1 MSPVEGAKISGN
13 KVNTRAEFVGL
24 SDTDTTVTKTDRK
37 HI

>member
-13 KVNTRAEFVGL
+13 KVNTRAEVVDI
-24 SDTDTTVTKTDRK
+24 SDTDTTLTKSDRK